1 MNGKFSTLMAGLL
14 LASAFS
20 VNAEEVVKVTTLVP
34 GKTYVIA
41 QTGWSTETSK
51 LVLDKNSDGTK
62 VIGIVGNA
70 AKFGDMPKWTIES
83 KTGNIYAKIA
93 DGKYLTNSDGSP
105 VLTALAAEPAATQ
118 SIAYPEQVDIQVGT
132 TENKDIKFAA
142 GLSNDGTYGVTLVA
156 ANEADAAFYTLAYS
170 AGDKKGDLANLE
182 LNLTTTG
189 DRMIKIGDKY
199 VALDKGGN
207 DVEMISI
214 DWENPNYV
222 DVLRAT
228 WNYNK
233 DTKIFENK
241 AVAGKKL
248 KHSADDK
255 YLTVDGTGSDDFTF
269 AGDDYAA
276 RKDAPLTYTNDDKL
290 YVFTG
295 EGFVEYADH
304 LEQPNALIFSATPIV
319 VSDHPDAITSQEF
332 VNEGWYNVALKYTSA
347 GSKTDYLKDDGSG
360 AKVAEAMTSIPDATA
375 DQYLW
380 QVKMTKSGGQ
390 TIVTLKN
397 KKTGKYAAIGGTTN
411 FVATA
416 PGYTLGMTL
425 NVGAAVVDVDWT
437 AGSGTDAQIGLLVPG
452 EKTYAADVL
461 NKMEDGGFTM
471 SIATAKKDGSTDIE
485 GASVF
490 SGKIKAVPVTGK
502 TTVQLTDADGKY
514 IVLDTKSAWGSSNEL
529 NGNNTNNRGYKF
541 AAVAEKDLKSTQ
553 YTYFKVQ
560 YPGTNEESS
569 NDELIISVYK
579 DADETNLI
587 GYLYVT
593 KVVDK
598 YYLTVSEEIGEKE
611 AWPYVTLGGATL
623 VDLTETFVAAPT
635 YYSIVKVSDEGK
647 ALKALGVA
655 FADAEGQWLD
665 LDAVQL
671 DQPEGQWYATS
682 TTDKTKL
689 VLANRENPEVTKT
702 FTSLYKTDKTTDLRA
717 ASTIYKSGTDYLV
730 LTPTALADAKTSDGY
745 EIWDQNNLRDE
756 EYTIAISTVLGNGYL
771 AENHAGKHQIGIE
784 TDAKNAVAWKLTALT
799 AKASD
804 DAITDSVY
812 VENTIRYWNA
822 NKKGGADWDKKV
834 DYLKLVP
841 YTITNA
847 ANGEP
852 LYFDES
858 SDVDAFVCSTDAN
871 KVDRFVIKK
880 SADGKYNLIRV
891 VKTEISEGKFAWT
904 LEDKVYVG
912 TSANYGNVQLI
923 DIYSKRENDA
933 FLIEKA
939 AAPEY
944 LKLNLG
950 DTIRIFREGA
960 ESSLLFEKGEFLGL
974 ENIYEYT
981 KMAPA
986 MYVDTAFVNRT
997 GKDNFI
1003 NNRYQY
1009 LLAVEPD
1016 RHQTSEECTIPGHP
1030 SHSTDITYGRYLVSL
1045 EDSAKVEA
1053 TRNLHTNKY
1062 VNSEGLAKF
1071 GFVKASHAND
1081 TLVIANSIYTGT
1093 LKQDKDSINMGTK
1106 DFNVAKFA
1114 FKVADQDTKAF
1125 RIQTGDKKYLKWMNG
1140 FIVATEGE
1148 TNGDIFNLKATD
1160 ENPTANEAIAAE
1172 GVQVVAGKG
1181 AVTVQGAA
1189 GKVIT
1194 VANILGQTIANQVA
1208 VSDNVTIAAPAGVV
1222 VVAVEGDA
1230 TKVVVK

>member
-1 MNGKFSTLMAGLL
+1 MNRKFFTLTAGLL

-20 VNAEEVVKVTTLVP
+20 ANAEKVVSVAKVVS
-34 GKTYVIA
+34 GKQYVIA
-41 QTGWSTETSK
+41 ETGWGTSEATEKKAVLSK
-51 LVLDKNSDGTK
+51 NADAADAVG
-62 VIGIVGNA
+62 VIGEA
-70 AKFGDMPKWTIES
+70 SKYADAPKWTVEKQGEVQVI
-83 KTGNIYAKIA
+83 KIA
-93 DGKYLTNSDGSP
+93 DGKYLTANEGNTDVS
-105 VLTALAAEPAATQ
+105 LEALGETPFTTQ
-118 SIAYPEQVDIQVGT
+118 AIVPGADKIQVGGT
-132 TENKDIKFAA
+132 NHIKFGDIRVDLTYPVSLENNATSSFYA
-142 GLSNDGTYGVTLVA
+142 LQHEATDEGMTGLLSEVTASFLIR
-156 ANEADAAFYTLAYS
+156 L
-170 AGDKKGDLANLE
+170 
-182 LNLTTTG
+182 
-189 DRMIKIGDKY
+189 GDKY
-199 VALDKGGN
+199 VAAKSLGAGETEVELISLDSSKPGYYEA
-207 DVEMISI
+207 VK
-214 DWENPNYV
+214 
-222 DVLRAT
+222 RAT
-228 WNYNK
+228 WKNAEGKFQLTYGGPAR
-233 DTKIFENK
+233 TKLGVDSNGK
-241 AVAGKKL
+241 LALATAGK
-248 KHSADDK
+248 
-255 YLTVDGTGSDDFTF
+255 DFTF
-269 AGDDYAA
+269 DFDEYAA
-276 RKDAPLTYTNDDKL
+276 VKGASL
-290 YVFTG
+290 YQGTKVING
-295 EGFVEYADH
+295 EGKAVDVEVASLSNYPEALLFKAAPVVTAAADG
-304 LEQPNALIFSATPIV
+304 
-319 VSDHPDAITSQEF
+319 AITADEF
-332 VNEGWYNVALKYTSA
+332 ENGGWYNVSFAN
-347 GSKTDYLKDDGSG
+347 GVFLKDNGDGTGYSS
-360 AKVAEAMTSIPDATA
+360 VALDDANA
-375 DQYLW
+375 DNFLW
-380 QVKMTKSGGQ
+380 QVTIKKVAGQ
-390 TIVTLKN
+390 QVVTLLN
-397 KKTGKYAAIGGTTN
+397 KKSEKYLTLSESSSFI
-411 FVATA
+411 TA
-416 PGYTLGMTL
+416 DEGYTLGMQL
-425 NVGAAVVDVDWT
+425 KVGAGYVKYIGNAVSTGGT
-437 AGSGTDAQIGLLVPG
+437 ASEAATMIGLHKPANKKYDSG
-452 EKTYAADVL
+452 DL
-461 NKMEDGGFTM
+461 NAMEDGGFTM
-471 SIATAKKDGSTDIE
+471 TVSTAKKDGTTDIE
-485 GASVF
+485 GVKAF
-490 SGKIKAVPVTGK
+490 DGKLKAVNTADNK
-502 TTVQLTDADGKY
+502 RFQLQTEATNETYVALNVK
-514 IVLDTKSAWGSSNEL
+514 DTWGTSVEL
-529 NGNNTNNRGYKF
+529 NGTNDNARGYKF
-541 AAVAEKDLKSTQ
+541 TTVKKADLKDNH
-553 YTYFKVQ
+553 YTWFSAE
-560 YPGTNEESS
+560 YPGTNDKDT
-569 NDELIISVYK
+569 NKELILKVYSSK
-579 DADETNLI
+579 DAAEEV
-587 GYLYVT
+587 GQLYVT
-593 KVVDK
+593 KVADK
-598 YYLTVSEEIGEKE
+598 YYLTASKNVSAASKE

-812 VENTIRYWNA
+812 VKNTIRYWNA
-822 NKKGGADWDKKV
+822 NKKGSADWDEKV

-912 TSANYGNVQLI
+912 TSANYGNVQLTN
-923 DIYSKRENDA
+923 IYQKRENDA
-933 FLIEKA
+933 FVIEKA

-997 GKDNFI
+997 GKDNYI
-1003 NNRYQY
+1003 NNCYQY

-1208 VSDNVTIAAPAGVV
+1208 ASDNVTIAVPAGIV
-1222 VVAVEGDA
+1222 VVAVEGEA